1 MQHPCESSIE
11 RQRRIL
17 VDALSNELA
26 PGQEWSVL
34 DFPDHSNIGDSAIW
48 VGQYAALRGVA
59 GRKAS
64 YVASCGND
72 DLAAGEWSAV
82 PGQIFLHGGGN
93 FGDLYP
99 MHQNYRLNVLRA
111 LPGRR
116 IVQLAQSIHFSDR
129 AGVKETADAIKAHGN
144 FCFFARDRK
153 TYDFASEAFECEV
166 KMVPDGA
173 FGLGPLKRTVKP
185 TIGTLEFRREDIEA
199 VGGPISGSV
208 DWPVEGM
215 DDARRIQWPG
225 AVHHILRGN
234 FSKSSRRREGFNAVA
249 EWRVA
254 RGLNLLSSAERIVCD
269 RLHVHI
275 LSTLLGIPHQFSD
288 NSTGKISAYYETWT
302 HDCPIAK
309 PL

>member
-1 MQHPCESSIE
+1 MQHPCESSIQ

-48 VGQYAALRGVA
+48 VGEYAVLKGIA
-59 GRKAS
+59 GREAS
-64 YVASCGND
+64 YVASCSDD
-72 DLAAGEWSAV
+72 DLAAERWASV

-99 MHQNYRLNVLRA
+99 MHQNYRLDVLRA

-116 IVQLAQSIHFSDR
+116 IVQMAQSIHFSDR
-129 AGVKETADAIKAHGN
+129 SGVKATADAIKAHGN

-199 VGGPISGSV
+199 VGGSIPGSV
-208 DWPVEGM
+208 DWPLEGF
-215 DDARRIQWPG
+215 DEARKLRWPG
-225 AVHHILRGN
+225 AIHHVLHGN
-234 FSKSSRRREGFNAVA
+234 FSKSSRRRAGLNAVA
-249 EWRVA
+249 QWRLE
-254 RGLNLLSSAERIVCD
+254 RGLALLSSAERLSLI
-269 RLHVHI
+269 HI
-275 LSTLLGIPHQFSD
+275 
-288 NSTGKISAYYETWT
+288 
-302 HDCPIAK
+302 
-309 PL
+309 